1 MDGRRTLAAISM
13 AAIAATAGALAGPTG
28 AQAQDFFSALFGGFN
43 SAPQRQAPQPY
54 IRMPFADD
62 APAPRQAPRGE
73 VTYRSGGGGQA
84 WCVRTC
90 DGRYFPLGA
99 TGDQSKEG
107 LCNSFCPAS
116 KTEIVYGSSIDDAE
130 TSGGKSYSA
139 LPNAF
144 KYRTEVVDGCT
155 CNGKDH
161 FGLAKVSIDNDPTL
175 RKGDVVA
182 SDEGLKV
189 ANRTGSGKR
198 AELNFS
204 PAPAALRA
212 KYERAPVLASD

>member
-1 MDGRRTLAAISM
+1 MKGRRALAAIAVATM
-13 AAIAATAGALAGPTG
+13 ATAGALAVPTSAG
-28 AQAQDFFSALFGGFN
+28 AQDFFSALFGGFN
-43 SAPQRQAPQPY
+43 APQRQAPY
-54 IRMPFADD
+54 IRMPFADE
-62 APAPRQAPRGE
+62 APPAPRPAPRGD
-73 VTYRSGGGGQA
+73 VSYRGGSSSVA

-99 TGDQSKEG
+99 TGDQSKEAA
-107 LCNSFCPAS
+107 CNSFCPAS
-116 KTEIVYGSSIDDAE
+116 KTEVVYGSSIDAAE
-130 TSGGKSYSA
+130 TDGGKPYSA

-144 KYRTEVVDGCT
+144 KYRTEIVDGCT
-155 CNGKDH
+155 CNGKDQ

-182 SDEGLKV
+182 SDDGLKV

-212 KYERAPVLASD
+212 KYERAPVMASD

>member
-1 MDGRRTLAAISM
+1 MNSPRILL
-13 AAIAATAGALAGPTG
+13 AIAMATAAGAGVMAGPS
-28 AQAQDFFSALFGGFN
+28 AASAQDFFSALFGGFN
-43 SAPQRQAPQPY
+43 APQRSQPY
-54 IRMPFADD
+54 VRMPFADE
-62 APAPRQAPRGE
+62 APAPRSAPRGE
-73 VTYRSGGGGQA
+73 VTYRSGGSSSVA

-99 TGDQSKEG
+99 TGDQSKEAT
-107 LCNSFCPAS
+107 CNSFCPAS
-116 KTEIVYGSSIDDAE
+116 KTEVVYGSSIDNAE
-130 TSGGKSYSA
+130 TEGGKSYSA

-144 KYRTEVVDGCT
+144 KYRTEIVDGCT

-182 SDEGLKV
+182 SDDGLKV
-189 ANRTGSGKR
+189 ANRSAGRKS

-212 KYERAPVLASD
+212 KYERAPVMASD

>member
-1 MDGRRTLAAISM
+1 MNGRRALAATAVATM
-13 AAIAATAGALAGPTG
+13 ATAGALAAPTTAG
-28 AQAQDFFSALFGGFN
+28 AQDFISALFGGFN
-43 SAPQRQAPQPY
+43 APQRQAPY
-54 IRMPFADD
+54 IRMPFADE
-62 APAPRQAPRGE
+62 APPVQRPAPRSQP
-73 VTYRSGGGGQA
+73 VYSGGGSTA

-99 TGDQSKEG
+99 TGDQSKEAA
-107 LCNSFCPAS
+107 CNSFCPAA
-116 KTEIVYGSSIDDAE
+116 KTEIVYGSSIDGAE
-130 TSGGKSYSA
+130 TDGGKPYSA

-144 KYRTEVVDGCT
+144 KYRTEIVDGCT

-161 FGLAKVSIDNDPTL
+161 FGLAKVSIANDPTL

-182 SDEGLKV
+182 SDDGLKV
-189 ANRTGSGKR
+189 TNRTSSGKR

-212 KYERAPVLASD
+212 KYERAPVMASD

>member
-1 MDGRRTLAAISM
+1 MTSRRALAIISL
-13 AAIAATAGALAGPTG
+13 ATVVGAGALAAPS
-28 AQAQDFFSALFGGFN
+28 AARAQDFFSALFGGFH
-43 SAPQRQAPQPY
+43 ARPAPQPY
-54 IRMPFADD
+54 IRMPFADE
-62 APAPRQAPRGE
+62 APPAPRPAPRGD
-73 VTYRSGGGGQA
+73 VTYRGGSSSVA

-99 TGDQSKEG
+99 TGDQSKEAT
-107 LCNSFCPAS
+107 CNSFCPAS
-116 KTEIVYGSSIDDAE
+116 KTEVVYGSTIDSAE
-130 TSGGKSYSA
+130 TDGGKPYSA

-144 KYRTEVVDGCT
+144 KYRTEVLDGCT

-182 SDEGLKV
+182 SEDGLKV
-189 ANRTGSGKR
+189 ANRSAGRKS

-212 KYERAPVLASD
+212 KYERAPVMASD

>member
-1 MDGRRTLAAISM
+1 MNGRRAFAAI
-13 AAIAATAGALAGPTG
+13 AVAIAATGGALAMPATAG
-28 AQAQDFFSALFGGFN
+28 AQDFFSALFGGFN
-43 SAPQRQAPQPY
+43 APQRQAPY
-54 IRMPFADD
+54 VRMPFADEGP
-62 APAPRQAPRGE
+62 AQRPAPRSQP
-73 VTYRSGGGGQA
+73 TYSGGGSTA

-99 TGDQSKEG
+99 TGDQSKEAA
-107 LCNSFCPAS
+107 CNSFCPAS
-116 KTEIVYGSSIDDAE
+116 KTEIVYGSSIDGAE
-130 TSGGKSYSA
+130 TDGGKPYSA

-144 KYRTEVVDGCT
+144 KYRTEVVDGCS

-161 FGLAKVSIDNDPTL
+161 FGLARVPIDSDPTL

-182 SDEGLKV
+182 GDDGLKV

>member
-1 MDGRRTLAAISM
+1 MMNGRGAV
-13 AAIAATAGALAGPTG
+13 AAIAMTAMAATGALAGPTA

-43 SAPQRQAPQPY
+43 APQRQAPQPY
-54 IRMPFADD
+54 IRMPFADE

-73 VTYRSGGGGQA
+73 VTYRATGGGSQA

-99 TGDQSKEG
+99 TGDQSKEA

-130 TSGGKSYSA
+130 TNGGKSYSA

-161 FGLAKVSIDNDPTL
+161 FGLARVSIDNDPTL

-182 SDEGLKV
+182 SEDGLKV

>member
-1 MDGRRTLAAISM
+1 MTSRRALAAI
-13 AAIAATAGALAGPTG
+13 AVATITAAGALAGPS
-28 AQAQDFFSALFGGFN
+28 AASAQDFFSQLFGGFN
-43 SAPQRQAPQPY
+43 ARPAPQPY
-54 IRMPFADD
+54 VRMPFADE
-62 APAPRQAPRGE
+62 APPPPRPAPRGDVSYRGGSSN
-73 VTYRSGGGGQA
+73 VA

-107 LCNSFCPAS
+107 ACNSFCPAS
-116 KTEIVYGSSIDDAE
+116 KTEVVYGSSIDSAE
-130 TSGGKSYSA
+130 TDNGKPYSA

-144 KYRTEVVDGCT
+144 KYRTEIVDNCT

-175 RKGDVVA
+175 RKGDIVA

-212 KYERAPVLASD
+212 KYERAPVMASE

>member
-1 MDGRRTLAAISM
+1 MTSRRTIAVAAAAM
-13 AAIAATAGALAGPTG
+13 AATGALAGPT
-28 AQAQDFFSALFGGFN
+28 AASAQDFFSALFGGFN
-43 SAPQRQAPQPY
+43 APQRAAPQPY
-54 IRMPFADD
+54 IRMPFADET
-62 APAPRQAPRGE
+62 PAPRPAPRGD
-73 VTYRSGGGGQA
+73 VSYRGGGGGGVA

-99 TGDQSKEG
+99 TGDQSKEAA
-107 LCNSFCPAS
+107 CNSFCPAS
-116 KTEIVYGSSIDDAE
+116 KTEIVYGSAIDNAE
-130 TSGGKSYSA
+130 TDGGKPYST

-144 KYRTEVVDGCT
+144 KYRTEIVDGCT

-182 SDEGLKV
+182 SDDGLKV
-189 ANRTGSGKR
+189 ANRSSGGKR

-212 KYERAPVLASD
+212 KYERAPVMASD

>member
-1 MDGRRTLAAISM
+1 MKSRRILV
-13 AAIAATAGALAGPTG
+13 AIAMATAAGAMAGPTAAG
-28 AQAQDFFSALFGGFN
+28 AQDFFSALFGGFN
-43 SAPQRQAPQPY
+43 APQRQQPY
-54 IRMPFADD
+54 IRMPFADE
-62 APAPRQAPRGE
+62 APAPRPAPRGD
-73 VTYRSGGGGQA
+73 VTYRSGGSSSVA

-99 TGDQSKEG
+99 TGDQSKEAT
-107 LCNSFCPAS
+107 CNSFCPAS
-116 KTEIVYGSSIDDAE
+116 KTEVVYGSSIDSAE
-130 TSGGKSYSA
+130 TDGGKSYSA

-144 KYRTEVVDGCT
+144 KYRTEIVDGCT

-182 SDEGLKV
+182 SDDGLKV
-189 ANRTGSGKR
+189 ANRSAGRKS

-212 KYERAPVLASD
+212 KYERAPVLASE